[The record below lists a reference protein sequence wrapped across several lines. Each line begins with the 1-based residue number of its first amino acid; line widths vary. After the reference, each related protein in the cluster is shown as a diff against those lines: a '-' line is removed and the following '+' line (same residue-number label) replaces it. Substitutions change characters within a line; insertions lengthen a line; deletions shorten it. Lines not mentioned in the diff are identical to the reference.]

1 MFEISFYNMKSEKNK
16 IGKTKDLVSTLQGTL
31 KEETSL
37 IDPSIVIEAVAVPV
51 SNYMYIPSFGRYYF
65 ITNIESVRNNLWRID
80 AHVDVLESY
89 QNAIKEN
96 SALIERQEN
105 LYNLYLY
112 DPEFLVQKNT
122 FTFTVDLDN
131 YKSFDT
137 RTRILIASTD
147 N

>member
-1 MFEISFYNMKSEKNK
+1 MLEISFYNMKSEKNK

-37 IDPSIVIEAVAVPV
+37 IDPSIVIEAVSVPV
-51 SNYMYIPSFGRYYF
+51 SNYMYIPEFGRYYF

-80 AHVDVLESY
+80 AHVDVLDSY

-105 LYNLYLY
+105 LYNMYLY
-112 DPEFLVQKNT
+112 DPEFLVQKDT
-122 FTFTVDLDN
+122 VTFTVELN
-131 YKSFDT
+131 NFKTFDT
-137 RTRILIASTD
+137 QTYVVITSSK
-147 N
+147 